1 MLPKFQ
7 EVESGSRQAK
17 SEFKDRH
24 QCASACNLPISYKL
38 FTLLFPDVS
47 QNQHHTA
54 EPTPEYKFEGMRAM
68 VLISFRYL
76 PKVADCRRR
85 FYGGSILC
93 KARS

>member
-47 QNQHHTA
+47 KISITQQSQLLNTNSKEC
-54 EPTPEYKFEGMRAM
+54 EPWS
-68 VLISFRYL
+68 LISFRYL